1 MKFIMSSYDCV
12 LPPPRLIRM
21 SSPNLNYLIGGGA
34 IILYMDIYFF
44 IIPTTDQQALI
55 VLCNATP
62 WLTAVGY
69 SLCYGTILAKMVRV
83 YFIFDNPRHQQKKV
97 EMHISFCFVLVLPS
111 GSNCTPNEKWK
122 ENGKLNPWVQFGQ
135 SCRHYKGAIYRSHSN
150 EVGIYK
156 LYNQCGHADRTLC
169 TSNFIKSAIMYRM
182 LSSATSQ

>member
-44 IIPTTDQQALI
+44 IIPTTDQQALT

-97 EMHISFCFVLVLPS
+97 EMHISFCFVLFCFVLVLPS
-111 GSNCTPNEKWK
+111 GSNCTPNEK
-122 ENGKLNPWVQFGQ
+122 
-135 SCRHYKGAIYRSHSN
+135 
-150 EVGIYK
+150 
-156 LYNQCGHADRTLC
+156 
-169 TSNFIKSAIMYRM
+169 
-182 LSSATSQ
+182 